1 MWKGFPIASPSLLA
15 SEHEHVL
22 AIQDE
27 LLYEVV
33 NGQRVELPPTSAY
46 ATWLASRLQNRLGP
60 YAEDKGL
67 GTPVTEMLFVLDAE
81 RDLRRRPDVA
91 FVSTARWPLDRA
103 SPMTGDWDMVPD
115 LAVEVLSPNDVF
127 KDVLAK
133 VREYFHYGV
142 QVVWVIAPEEQQV
155 YVYDSPTHVRILT
168 VQEELTGGEVVPGF
182 RMPLGQLF
190 QHTAAPTV
198 TPAS

>member
-1 MWKGFPIASPSLLA
+1 MMGSTSLLV
-15 SEHEHVL
+15 SEPETVL

-27 LLYEVV
+27 PLYEIV
-33 NGQRVELPPTSAY
+33 NGQRVDLPPMSAY
-46 ATWLASRLQNRLGP
+46 ATWIAARLHGRLWP

-67 GTPVTEMLFVLDAE
+67 GTSVPEMLFVLDAE
-81 RDLRRRPDVA
+81 HNLRRRPDVA

-103 SPMTGDWDMVPD
+103 LPETGDWEVVPD
-115 LAVEVLSPNDVF
+115 LAVEVISPNDVF

-142 QVVWVIAPEEQQV
+142 QVVWAVAPEERQV

-168 VQEELTGGEVVPGF
+168 GQDELTGGEVVPGF
-182 RMPLGQLF
+182 RLPLGQLF
-190 QHTAAPTV
+190 QHAAAPT
-198 TPAS
+198 TAPAS

>member
-1 MWKGFPIASPSLLA
+1 MWKGLLMASPSLLA
-15 SEHEHVL
+15 SGHEHVL
-22 AIQDE
+22 TTQDE
-27 LLYEVV
+27 LLYEIV
-33 NGQRVELPPTSAY
+33 NGQRVELPPMSAY
-46 ATWLASRLQNRLGP
+46 ATWLATRLQNRLGP
-60 YAEDKGL
+60 YAEDKSL
-67 GTPVTEMLFVLDAE
+67 GTSVTEMLFVLDAE
-81 RDLRRRPDVA
+81 HDLRRRPDVA

-103 SPMTGDWDMVPD
+103 LPMTGDWDVVPD

-168 VQEELTGGEVVPGF
+168 AQEELTGGEVVPEF
-182 RMPLGQLF
+182 RMLLGQLF
-190 QHTAAPTV
+190 QQAAAPTIA
-198 TPAS
+198 PAS

>member
-1 MWKGFPIASPSLLA
+1 MASPSLLA
-15 SEHEHVL
+15 SEPESVL
-22 AIQDE
+22 TIQDE
-27 LLYEVV
+27 LLYEIVH
-33 NGQRVELPPTSAY
+33 GQRVELPPMSAY
-46 ATWLASRLQNRLGP
+46 ATWLASRLHGRLGP

-67 GTPVTEMLFVLDAE
+67 GVSVVEMLFVLDTE
-81 RDLRRRPDVA
+81 HDLRRRPDVA
-91 FVSTARWPLDRA
+91 FVSTTRWPLDRVL
-103 SPMTGDWDMVPD
+103 PRTGDWDVVPD
-115 LAVEVLSPNDVF
+115 LAVEVISPNDIF

-182 RMPLGQLF
+182 RMPLGHLF
-190 QHTAAPTV
+190 QHTASPTV
-198 TPAS
+198 APAS